1 MAYPPLLAFSGRRYQ
16 PLTAFCTVY
25 IQASA
30 AHIKAWQATIRL
42 ELKLKDDGLTGRA
55 ARHGLPIVESLP

>member
-1 MAYPPLLAFSGRRYQ
+1 MAYPPLFAFSGRRYQ

-30 AHIKAWQATIRL
+30 ADIKARQAIIRL
-42 ELKLKDDGLTGRA
+42 EVKLKDDGLTGRP
-55 ARHGLPIVESLP
+55 ARHGLAIVQSLP